1 MLAVQLALFGV
12 ILGSI
17 YFDAAESIVIAG
29 QLYKLVDAPG
39 QVLQAQLGPCPSAS
53 NRVLSVEGPCV
64 LHLPCC
70 TCTVDH
76 ARRTAPAPLTRRHP
90 PPASAMAQ
98 RCSSTTA

>member
-1 MLAVQLALFGV
+1 VLAVQLALFGV

-70 TCTVDH
+70 TCTV
-76 ARRTAPAPLTRRHP
+76 
-90 PPASAMAQ
+90 
-98 RCSSTTA
+98 STTRAARPLRL